1 METLLIKLTISNLTR
16 VKPLNKIIEGVMINK
31 CLLRA
36 DCPKCI
42 KKIANC
48 KMI

>member
-31 CLLRA
+31 CLFRA
-36 DCPKCI
+36 DCPKSI
-42 KKIANC
+42 KKIAN
-48 KMI
+48 